1 MLEGDPIELAKM
13 ILALGDLLQRTLLG
27 RAELEV
33 GSGFHIRRSIRACA
47 RRQCGA
53 VAQRHAVARGKGEK
67 PLCPRIFLRAAC
79 NQSWPRLD
87 PGIIM
92 TVTVGQQGHL
102 GHREGVIR
110 DASIVVYGLL
120 MPVLDAILAVDA
132 NGRLMVIPHEPAPQ
146 SVARCLSEKQE
157 KATVPGMVKSVLQRE
172 PESRK

>member
-1 MLEGDPIELAKM
+1 MGADALGLAGAKGNIGVLIRTASCRARAAENFRRQRIRLPEGRSSANQMLEGDPIELAKM

-53 VAQRHAVARGKGEK
+53 VAQRHAVATGKGAK

-87 PGIIM
+87 PGLIL
-92 TVTVGQQGHL
+92 TVTLSSRDTQ
-102 GHREGVIR
+102 VI
-110 DASIVVYGLL
+110 
-120 MPVLDAILAVDA
+120 
-132 NGRLMVIPHEPAPQ
+132 
-146 SVARCLSEKQE
+146 AR
-157 KATVPGMVKSVLQRE
+157 V
-172 PESRK
+172 

>member
-13 ILALGDLLQRTLLG
+13 ILALGDLLQRALLG

-67 PLCPRIFLRAAC
+67 PLCPRFSAAC

-87 PGIIM
+87 PGLIM
-92 TVTVGQQGHL
+92 TVTL
-102 GHREGVIR
+102 GSR
-110 DASIVVYGLL
+110 D
-120 MPVLDAILAVDA
+120 
-132 NGRLMVIPHEPAPQ
+132 
-146 SVARCLSEKQE
+146 
-157 KATVPGMVKSVLQRE
+157 T
-172 PESRK
+172 